1 MAVVHQTN
9 TFYDADPY
17 NPLTWATHVT
27 VTNADGSSTDN
38 SANDNLYDGLL
49 TTFCET
55 NTLATNGQLRLI
67 RFDRQAISP
76 SCPTMKRPL
85 RMFIRN
91 FTAGSLTFLVDG
103 SAVTPTTNTDAES
116 ATGGWVEIVGGTGTV
131 STWEVKATV
140 ADANVSIAAIE
151 GGTILHC
158 NTFDRIEFNDSF
170 LSTTEEDY
178 NVPSSTFIANTNTVF
193 FTATWE
199 SIERVT
205 ATAGT
210 PQDFAITDL
219 EAGGTDGTIRG
230 WIHGRRPAKGL
241 QYPRGYYNK

>member
-1 MAVVHQTN
+1 MAVVHQTL
-9 TFYDADPY
+9 TFYDSDPY
-17 NPLTWATHVT
+17 NSLTWATHLT
-27 VTNADGSSTDN
+27 VTNEDGSSTDN
-38 SANDNLYDGLL
+38 TSADTLYDGLL
-49 TTFCET
+49 NTFCET
-55 NTLATNGQLRLI
+55 NTLAANGQMRLI

-85 RMFIRN
+85 RMYIRN

-151 GGTILHC
+151 GGGIHHC
-158 NTFDRIEFNDSF
+158 NTFDRIEFADSF
-170 LSTTEEDY
+170 LSTTDDAA
-178 NVPSSTFIANTNTVF
+178 NVPSSHLQANTNTAF
-193 FTATWE
+193 LIATWE

-205 ATAGT
+205 SGSGT
-210 PQDFAITDL
+210 PQNFTFTDL
-219 EAGGTDGTIRG
+219 EDGLRG
-230 WIHGRRPAKGL
+230 WIHGRRPVKGL

>member
-17 NPLTWATHVT
+17 NPLTWATHLT
-27 VTNADGSSTDN
+27 VTNEDGSSTDN
-38 SANDNLYDGLL
+38 TSADLLYDGLL
-49 TTFCET
+49 TTFCGT
-55 NTLATNGQLRLI
+55 NSLANNGQKRLI

-103 SAVTPTTNTDAES
+103 VAVTPTTNTAAES

-131 STWEVKATV
+131 STWEVKHTNGN
-140 ADANVSIAAIE
+140 ADINIAAIE

-178 NVPSSTFIANTNTVF
+178 NVPSTTLKPNTNTAF

-199 SIERVT
+199 SFERVT
-205 ATAGT
+205 GSAGT

-219 EAGGTDGTIRG
+219 EAGGTDGTVRG
-230 WIHGRRPAKGL
+230 WIHGRRPTKGL
-241 QYPRGYYNK
+241 QYPRGYYNT

>member
-1 MAVVHQTN
+1 MAVIHQTE

-17 NPLTWATHVT
+17 NPLTWATHLT
-27 VTNADGSSTDN
+27 VTNENGTSSDTSTN
-38 SANDNLYDGLL
+38 NNLYDGLL

-55 NTLATNGQLRLI
+55 NALAANGDFRLI
-67 RFDRQAISP
+67 EFDRQAISP

-85 RMFIRN
+85 RMCIRN
-91 FTAGSLTFLVDG
+91 FTAGSLTFTVDG
-103 SAVTPTTNTDAES
+103 STVTPTTNTDAES

-131 STWEVKATV
+131 STWKVKATV

-151 GGTILHC
+151 GGGILHM
-158 NTFDRIEFNDSF
+158 NSYDRIEFADDF
-170 LSTTEEDY
+170 LSLGDDSVGVA
-178 NVPSSTFIANTNTVF
+178 NAHLVANTNTAF
-193 FTATWE
+193 LTATWS

-210 PQDFAITDL
+210 PQNFTFTEL
-219 EAGGTDGTIRG
+219 EDGLRG
-230 WIHGRRPAKGL
+230 WIYGRRPTKGL

>member
-1 MAVVHQTN
+1 MAVIHQTE

-17 NPLTWATHVT
+17 NPLTWATHLT
-27 VTNADGSSTDN
+27 VTNENGTSSDTSTN
-38 SANDNLYDGLL
+38 NNLYDGLL

-55 NTLATNGQLRLI
+55 NALAANGQLRLI

-85 RMFIRN
+85 RMYIRN

-151 GGTILHC
+151 GGGILHM
-158 NTFDRIEFNDSF
+158 NSYDRIEFADDF
-170 LSTTEEDY
+170 LSLGDDSVGVA
-178 NVPSSTFIANTNTVF
+178 NAHLIANTNTAF
-193 FTATWE
+193 LTATWS

-210 PQDFAITDL
+210 PQNFTFTEL
-219 EAGGTDGTIRG
+219 EDGLRG
-230 WIHGRRPAKGL
+230 WIYGRRPTKGL

>member
-1 MAVVHQTN
+1 MAVIHQTE

-17 NPLTWATHVT
+17 NPLTWATHLT
-27 VTNADGSSTDN
+27 VTNENGTSSDTSTN
-38 SANDNLYDGLL
+38 NNLYDGLL

-55 NTLATNGQLRLI
+55 NALAANGDFRLI
-67 RFDRQAISP
+67 EFDRQAISP

-91 FTAGSLTFLVDG
+91 FTAGSLTFTVDG
-103 SAVTPTTNTDAES
+103 STVTPTTNTDAES

-131 STWEVKATV
+131 STWKVKATV

-151 GGTILHC
+151 GGGILHM
-158 NTFDRIEFNDSF
+158 NSYDRIEFADDF
-170 LSTTEEDY
+170 LSLGDDSVGVA
-178 NVPSSTFIANTNTVF
+178 NAHLVANTNTAF
-193 FTATWE
+193 LTATWS

-210 PQDFAITDL
+210 PQNFTFTEL
-219 EAGGTDGTIRG
+219 EDGLRG
-230 WIHGRRPAKGL
+230 WIYGRRPTKGL

>member
-1 MAVVHQTN
+1 MAVIHQTE

-17 NPLTWATHVT
+17 NPLTWATHLT
-27 VTNADGSSTDN
+27 VTNEDGSSSDSST
-38 SANDNLYDGLL
+38 NDNLYDGLL
-49 TTFCET
+49 TTFCGT
-55 NTLATNGQLRLI
+55 NSLANNGQKRLI

-103 SAVTPTTNTDAES
+103 VAVTPTTNTDAES

-131 STWEVKATV
+131 STWEVKHTSGN
-140 ADANVSIAAIE
+140 ADINIAAIE
-151 GGTILHC
+151 GGGILHC
-158 NTFDRIEFNDSF
+158 NSFDRIEFADSF
-170 LSTTEEDY
+170 LSTTEDDV
-178 NVPSSTFIANTNTVF
+178 NVPSSTLIANTNTAF

-199 SIERVT
+199 SIDRVT
-205 ATAGT
+205 SGSGT
-210 PQDFAITDL
+210 PQNFTFTDL
-219 EAGGTDGTIRG
+219 EDGLRG

>member
-27 VTNADGSSTDN
+27 VTNEDGSSTDN
-38 SANDNLYDGLL
+38 TSADLLYDGLL
-49 TTFCET
+49 TTFCGT
-55 NTLATNGQLRLI
+55 NSLANNGQKRLI
-67 RFDRQAISP
+67 KFDREKQLP
-76 SCPTMKRPL
+76 YCPTMKRPL

-103 SAVTPTTNTDAES
+103 VAVTPTTNTAAES

-131 STWEVKATV
+131 STWEVKHTSGN
-140 ADANVSIAAIE
+140 ADVNIAAIE

-158 NTFDRIEFNDSF
+158 NTFDRIEFADNF
-170 LSTTEEDY
+170 LSLGDDAA
-178 NVPSSTFIANTNTVF
+178 NVTSSTLIANTNTAF
-193 FTATWE
+193 LTATWS

-205 ATAGT
+205 SASGT
-210 PQDFAITDL
+210 PQNFTFTEL
-219 EAGGTDGTIRG
+219 EDGLRG
-230 WIHGRRPAKGL
+230 WIHGRRPVKGL
-241 QYPRGYYNK
+241 QYPRGYYNT

>member
-1 MAVVHQTN
+1 MAVIHQTE

-17 NPLTWATHVT
+17 NPLTWATHLT
-27 VTNADGSSTDN
+27 VTNENGTSSDTSTN
-38 SANDNLYDGLL
+38 NNLYDGLL

-55 NTLATNGQLRLI
+55 NALAANGQLRLI

-91 FTAGSLTFLVDG
+91 FTAGSLTFTVDG
-103 SAVTPTTNTDAES
+103 STVTPTTNTDAES

-131 STWEVKATV
+131 STWKVKATV

-151 GGTILHC
+151 GGGILHM
-158 NTFDRIEFNDSF
+158 NSYDRIEFADDF
-170 LSTTEEDY
+170 LSLGDDSVGVA
-178 NVPSSTFIANTNTVF
+178 NAHLIANTNTAF
-193 FTATWE
+193 LTATWS

-210 PQDFAITDL
+210 PQNFTFTEL
-219 EAGGTDGTIRG
+219 EDGLRG
-230 WIHGRRPAKGL
+230 WIHGRRPVKGL

>member
-17 NPLTWATHVT
+17 NPLTWSTHLT
-27 VTNADGSSTDN
+27 VTNEDGSSTDN
-38 SANDNLYDGLL
+38 TSADLLYDGLL
-49 TTFCET
+49 TTFCGT
-55 NTLATNGQLRLI
+55 NSLANNGQKRLI

-103 SAVTPTTNTDAES
+103 VAVTPTTNTAAES

-131 STWEVKATV
+131 STWEVKHTSGN
-140 ADANVSIAAIE
+140 ADVNIAAIE

-158 NTFDRIEFNDSF
+158 NTFDRIEFADSF
-170 LSTTEEDY
+170 LSTTEDDV
-178 NVPSSTFIANTNTVF
+178 NVSSSTLIANTNTAF

-205 ATAGT
+205 AASGT
-210 PQDFAITDL
+210 PQNFTFTDL
-219 EAGGTDGTIRG
+219 EDGLRG
-230 WIHGRRPAKGL
+230 WIHGRRPTKGL

>member
-1 MAVVHQTN
+1 MAVIHQTE

-17 NPLTWATHVT
+17 NPLTWATHAT
-27 VTNADGSSTDN
+27 VTNADGSSSDTSTN
-38 SANDNLYDGLL
+38 NNLYDGLL

-55 NTLATNGQLRLI
+55 NALAANGQLRLI

-85 RMFIRN
+85 RMYIRN

-151 GGTILHC
+151 GGGILHM
-158 NTFDRIEFNDSF
+158 NSYDRIEFADDF
-170 LSTTEEDY
+170 LSLGDDSVGVA
-178 NVPSSTFIANTNTVF
+178 NAHLIANTNTAF
-193 FTATWE
+193 LTATWS

-210 PQDFAITDL
+210 PQNFTFTEL
-219 EAGGTDGTIRG
+219 EDGLRG
-230 WIHGRRPAKGL
+230 WIYGRRPTKGL

>member
-1 MAVVHQTN
+1 MAVIHQTE

-17 NPLTWATHVT
+17 NPLTWATHLT
-27 VTNADGSSTDN
+27 VTNENGTSSDTSTN
-38 SANDNLYDGLL
+38 NNLYDGLL

-55 NTLATNGQLRLI
+55 NALAANGDFRLI
-67 RFDRQAISP
+67 EFDRQAISP

-91 FTAGSLTFLVDG
+91 FTAGSLTFTVDG
-103 SAVTPTTNTDAES
+103 STVTPTTNTDAES

-131 STWEVKATV
+131 STWKVKATV

-151 GGTILHC
+151 GGTILHM
-158 NTFDRIEFNDSF
+158 NSYDRIEFADDF
-170 LSTTEEDY
+170 LSLGDDSVGVA
-178 NVPSSTFIANTNTVF
+178 NAHLIANTNTAF
-193 FTATWE
+193 LTATWS

-210 PQDFAITDL
+210 PQNFTFTEL
-219 EAGGTDGTIRG
+219 EDGLRG

>member
-17 NPLTWATHVT
+17 NPLTWATHAT
-27 VTNADGSSTDN
+27 VTNADGSSSDTSTN
-38 SANDNLYDGLL
+38 NNLYDGLL

-55 NTLATNGQLRLI
+55 NALATNGDFRLI
-67 RFDRQAISP
+67 EFDRQAISP

-103 SAVTPTTNTDAES
+103 VAVTPTTNTAAES
-116 ATGGWVEIVGGTGTV
+116 ATGGWVEVVGGTGTV

-140 ADANVSIAAIE
+140 ADADVSIAAIE

-170 LSTTEEDY
+170 LSTTEEDF
-178 NVPSSTFIANTNTVF
+178 NVPSSTFIANTNTAF

-199 SIERVT
+199 SIDRVT
-205 ATAGT
+205 SGSGT
-210 PQDFAITDL
+210 PQNFTFTDL
-219 EAGGTDGTIRG
+219 EDGLRG

>member
-1 MAVVHQTN
+1 MAVIHQTN

-17 NPLTWATHVT
+17 NPLTWATHLT
-27 VTNADGSSTDN
+27 VTNEDGSSTDN
-38 SANDNLYDGLL
+38 TSADTLYDGLFN
-49 TTFCET
+49 TFCET
-55 NTLATNGQLRLI
+55 NTLAANGQMRLI

-85 RMFIRN
+85 RMYIRN

-158 NTFDRIEFNDSF
+158 NAFDRIEFADSF
-170 LSTTEEDY
+170 LSTTEDDV
-178 NVPSSTFIANTNTVF
+178 NVPSSTLQANTNTAF
-193 FTATWE
+193 FIATWE
-199 SIERVT
+199 SIDRVT
-205 ATAGT
+205 SAAGT
-210 PQDFAITDL
+210 PQNFTFTDL
-219 EAGGTDGTIRG
+219 EDGLRG
-230 WIHGRRPAKGL
+230 WIHGRRPVKGL

>member
-1 MAVVHQTN
+1 MSG
-9 TFYDADPY
+9 PY
-17 NPLTWATHVT
+17 NPLTWATHLT
-27 VTNADGSSTDN
+27 VTNENGTSSDTSTN
-38 SANDNLYDGLL
+38 NNLYDGLL

-55 NTLATNGQLRLI
+55 NALAANGDFRLI
-67 RFDRQAISP
+67 EFDRQAISP

-91 FTAGSLTFLVDG
+91 FTAGSLTFTVDG
-103 SAVTPTTNTDAES
+103 STVTPTTNTDAES

-131 STWEVKATV
+131 STWKVKATV

-151 GGTILHC
+151 GGGILHM
-158 NTFDRIEFNDSF
+158 NSYDRIEFADDF
-170 LSTTEEDY
+170 LSLGDDSVGVA
-178 NVPSSTFIANTNTVF
+178 NAHLVANTNTAF
-193 FTATWE
+193 LTATWS

-210 PQDFAITDL
+210 PQNFTFTEL
-219 EAGGTDGTIRG
+219 EDGLRG
-230 WIHGRRPAKGL
+230 WIYGRRPTKGL

>member
-1 MAVVHQTN
+1 MAVVHQTL

-17 NPLTWATHVT
+17 NSLTWSTHLT
-27 VTNADGSSTDN
+27 VTNEDGSSTDN
-38 SANDNLYDGLL
+38 TSADTLYDGLL
-49 TTFCET
+49 NTFCET
-55 NTLATNGQLRLI
+55 NTLATNGQKRLI

-103 SAVTPTTNTDAES
+103 VAVTPTTNTSAES

-131 STWEVKATV
+131 STWKVKATV
-140 ADANVSIAAIE
+140 ADADVSIAAIE
-151 GGTILHC
+151 GGGILHM
-158 NTFDRIEFNDSF
+158 NSYDRIEFADNF
-170 LSTTEEDY
+170 LSLGDDSAGVANTHL
-178 NVPSSTFIANTNTVF
+178 VANTNTAF

-199 SIERVT
+199 SSERVT
-205 ATAGT
+205 GASGT
-210 PQDFAITDL
+210 PQDFDITDL

-230 WIHGRRPAKGL
+230 WIHGRRPVKGL

>member
-17 NPLTWATHVT
+17 NPLTWATHLT
-27 VTNADGSSTDN
+27 VTNEDGSSTDN
-38 SANDNLYDGLL
+38 TSADLLYDGLL

-55 NTLATNGQLRLI
+55 NTLATNGQKRLI
-67 RFDRQAISP
+67 RFDRQAIAP

-103 SAVTPTTNTDAES
+103 SAVTPTTNTAAES

-131 STWEVKATV
+131 STWEVKAT
-140 ADANVSIAAIE
+140 AGDANVSIAAIE

-170 LSTTEEDY
+170 LSTTEEDF
-178 NVPSSTFIANTNTVF
+178 NVSSSTFIANTNTAF

-205 ATAGT
+205 ATSGT
-210 PQDFAITDL
+210 PQNFTFTDL
-219 EAGGTDGTIRG
+219 EDGLRG
-230 WIHGRRPAKGL
+230 WIHGRRPTQGL

>member
-1 MAVVHQTN
+1 MAVVHQTL

-17 NPLTWATHVT
+17 NSLTWSTHLT
-27 VTNADGSSTDN
+27 VTNEDGSSSDSST
-38 SANDNLYDGLL
+38 NDNLYDGLL
-49 TTFCET
+49 TTFCGT
-55 NTLATNGQLRLI
+55 NSLANNGQKRLI
-67 RFDRQAISP
+67 RFDREKQLP
-76 SCPTMKRPL
+76 YCPTMKRPL

-103 SAVTPTTNTDAES
+103 VAVTPTTNTDAES

-131 STWEVKATV
+131 STWKVKATV

-151 GGTILHC
+151 GGGILHM
-158 NTFDRIEFNDSF
+158 NSYDRIEFADDF
-170 LSTTEEDY
+170 LSLGDDSVGVA
-178 NVPSSTFIANTNTVF
+178 NAHLIANTNTAF
-193 FTATWE
+193 LTATWS

-210 PQDFAITDL
+210 PQNFTFTEL
-219 EAGGTDGTIRG
+219 EDGLRG
-230 WIHGRRPAKGL
+230 WIHGRRPTKGL

>member
-1 MAVVHQTN
+1 MAVIHQTN

-17 NPLTWATHVT
+17 NPLTWATHAT
-27 VTNADGSSTDN
+27 VTNEDGSSSDSTTTIR
-38 SANDNLYDGLL
+38 DNLYDGLFN
-49 TTFCET
+49 TFCET
-55 NTLATNGQLRLI
+55 NALAANGQLRLI

-85 RMFIRN
+85 RMYIRN

-140 ADANVSIAAIE
+140 ADADVSIAAIE
-151 GGTILHC
+151 GGGIHHC
-158 NTFDRIEFNDSF
+158 NTFDRIEFADSF
-170 LSTTEEDY
+170 LSTTDDAA
-178 NVPSSTFIANTNTVF
+178 NVPSSHLQANTNTAF
-193 FTATWE
+193 LIATWE
-199 SIERVT
+199 SIDRVT
-205 ATAGT
+205 SGSGT
-210 PQDFAITDL
+210 PQNFTFTDL
-219 EAGGTDGTIRG
+219 EDGLRG
-230 WIHGRRPAKGL
+230 WIHGRRPVKGL

>member
-1 MAVVHQTN
+1 MAVIHQTE

-17 NPLTWATHVT
+17 NPLTWATHLT
-27 VTNADGSSTDN
+27 VTNENGTSSDTSTN
-38 SANDNLYDGLL
+38 NNLYDGLL

-55 NTLATNGQLRLI
+55 NALAANGDFRLI
-67 RFDRQAISP
+67 EFDRQAISP

-91 FTAGSLTFLVDG
+91 FTAGSLTFTVDG
-103 SAVTPTTNTDAES
+103 STVTPTTNTDAES

-131 STWEVKATV
+131 STWKVKATV

-151 GGTILHC
+151 GGGILHM
-158 NTFDRIEFNDSF
+158 NSYDRIEFADDF
-170 LSTTEEDY
+170 LSLGDDSVGVA
-178 NVPSSTFIANTNTVF
+178 NAHLVANTNTAF
-193 FTATWE
+193 LTATWS

-210 PQDFAITDL
+210 PQNFTFTEL
-219 EAGGTDGTIRG
+219 EDGLRG
-230 WIHGRRPAKGL
+230 WIYGRRPTKGL
-241 QYPRGYYNK
+241 QYPRGYYNKYELI

>member
-1 MAVVHQTN
+1 MAVIHQTN

-17 NPLTWATHVT
+17 NPLTWATHLT
-27 VTNADGSSTDN
+27 VTNEDGSSTDN
-38 SANDNLYDGLL
+38 TSADTLYDGLFN
-49 TTFCET
+49 TFCET
-55 NTLATNGQLRLI
+55 NTLAANGQMRLI

-85 RMFIRN
+85 RMYIRN

-158 NTFDRIEFNDSF
+158 NTFDRIEFADSF
-170 LSTTEEDY
+170 LSTTEDDV
-178 NVPSSTFIANTNTVF
+178 NVPSSTLQANTNTAF
-193 FTATWE
+193 FIATWE
-199 SIERVT
+199 SIDRVT
-205 ATAGT
+205 SAAGT
-210 PQDFAITDL
+210 PQNFTFTDL
-219 EAGGTDGTIRG
+219 EDGLRG
-230 WIHGRRPAKGL
+230 WIHGRRPVKGL

>member
-1 MAVVHQTN
+1 MAVIHQTE

-17 NPLTWATHVT
+17 NPLTWATHLT
-27 VTNADGSSTDN
+27 VTNENGTSSDTSTN
-38 SANDNLYDGLL
+38 NNLYDGLL

-55 NTLATNGQLRLI
+55 NALAANGDFRLI
-67 RFDRQAISP
+67 EFDRQAISP

-91 FTAGSLTFLVDG
+91 FTAGSLTFTVDG
-103 SAVTPTTNTDAES
+103 STVTPTTNTDAES

-131 STWEVKATV
+131 STWKVKATV

-151 GGTILHC
+151 GGGILHM
-158 NTFDRIEFNDSF
+158 NSYDRIEFADDF
-170 LSTTEEDY
+170 LSLGDDSVGVA
-178 NVPSSTFIANTNTVF
+178 NAHLIANTNTAF
-193 FTATWE
+193 LTATWS

-210 PQDFAITDL
+210 PQNFTFTEL
-219 EAGGTDGTIRG
+219 EDGLRG
-230 WIHGRRPAKGL
+230 WIHGRRPTKGL

>member
-1 MAVVHQTN
+1 MAVIHQTE

-17 NPLTWATHVT
+17 NPLTWATHLT
-27 VTNADGSSTDN
+27 VTNENGTSSDTSTN
-38 SANDNLYDGLL
+38 NNLYDGLL

-55 NTLATNGQLRLI
+55 NALAANGDFRLI
-67 RFDRQAISP
+67 EFDRQAISP

-91 FTAGSLTFLVDG
+91 FTAGSLTFTVDG
-103 SAVTPTTNTDAES
+103 STVTPTTNTDAES

-131 STWEVKATV
+131 STWKVKATV

-151 GGTILHC
+151 GGGILHM
-158 NTFDRIEFNDSF
+158 NSYDRIEFADDF
-170 LSTTEEDY
+170 LSLGDDAAGVA
-178 NVPSSTFIANTNTVF
+178 NAHLVANTNTAF
-193 FTATWE
+193 LTATWS

-210 PQDFAITDL
+210 PQNFTFTEL
-219 EAGGTDGTIRG
+219 EDGLRG
-230 WIHGRRPAKGL
+230 WIHGRRPTKGL